1 MKIGSDE
8 WWMEKIKEQRDESWR
23 LGLQDGFSLAA
34 IVFGVLFNLDK
45 FI

>member
-1 MKIGSDE
+1 MKVGSDE
-8 WWMEKIKEQRDESWR
+8 WWMKKLEEQRNEGFR
-23 LGLQDGFSLAA
+23 LGLQAGFAFSA